1 MLKIDSYPT
10 AKTLI
15 DSIKLKKDNELPLFP
30 NLNDFLFP
38 IITLTASIDRTARK
52 SDPATAKTIKYRKSD
67 IIAKSGDDRRDSK

>member
-15 DSIKLKKDNELPLFP
+15 DSIKLKKDNKLLSFP
-30 NLNDFLFP
+30 NLDDFLFP
-38 IITLTASIDRTARK
+38 ILTLTTSNDLTARK
-52 SDPATAKTIKYRKSD
+52 SDPATAKALKYRKSD